1 MNNVIVTFG
10 EIMGRIDM
18 PGKQKV
24 IQSLPGEVSFNF
36 AGAEASVAVSLSY
49 LGKKTRYVTALPEH
63 ELGTACINKLRGL
76 GVDVS
81 YIRQGPGRL
90 GVYYVECGANQRPSK
105 VIYDR
110 EYSAISMAAFE
121 SFDWDNIFA
130 GATWLHTT
138 GITAAL
144 SKVSAENTLK
154 VCRLAKERGITV
166 SCDLNYR
173 GKLWKFDP
181 ECDSRTLA
189 QRTMPEILEYV
200 DVLIG
205 NEEDA
210 AVVLDIHAAGT
221 DIESGVISSAGY
233 TDVARQICK
242 RFPRMQKVAIT
253 LRESISATHNNWG
266 GMLYDKADDVACFA
280 PVDSAGEYAP
290 YSIYNIVD
298 RVGGGDS
305 FAAGLV
311 YALNSTEY
319 AETGKAIKFAA
330 AASCLCHSISGDFN
344 YSTLAEV
351 ERLLKGDSSGRVQ
364 R

>member
-1 MNNVIVTFG
+1 MDSVVVTFG

-18 PGKQKV
+18 PGKKKI
-24 IQSLPGEVSFNF
+24 IQSLPGDVSYNF

-49 LGKKTRYVTALPEH
+49 LGRNTRYVTALPDH
-63 ELGTACINKLRGL
+63 DLGAACLNKLRGL

-81 YIRQGPGRL
+81 YVRQSPGRL

-110 EYSAISMAAFE
+110 EYSAISMAEFE
-121 SFDWDNIFA
+121 SFDWDGIFT

-144 SKVSAENTLK
+144 SKKSAENTLK
-154 VCRLAKERGITV
+154 ACRLAKERGLTV

-181 ECDSRTLA
+181 ECDSVTLA
-189 QRTMPEILEYV
+189 RRTMPEILEYV

-221 DIESGVISSAGY
+221 DITGGVISSEGY
-233 TDVARQICK
+233 ADVARQICR
-242 RFPRMQKVAIT
+242 RFPQMQKVAIT

-266 GMLYDKADDVACFA
+266 GMLYDHAR
-280 PVDSAGEYAP
+280 DSAFFGPVNREGGYAP
-290 YSIYNIVD
+290 YQIYNIVD

-305 FAAGLV
+305 FAAGLI
-311 YALNSTEY
+311 YALNSSEY
-319 AETGKAIKFAA
+319 ATAEEAIKFAA

-344 YSTLAEV
+344 YSSLADV